1 MSKRPTLKLPGLAP
15 QKLPPTSGATN
26 PTPLP
31 KRGDVLNYVYL
42 FKHEADAG
50 RDEGVKA
57 RPVMV
62 MAVAGRRVI
71 VMPITTKGE
80 TTPATSLPIPEPV
93 ATAMGLSSSTGSSL
107 VPGELNA
114 FDWVGHDLRAIGQTT
129 SFLFGRCPPGFF
141 ATALE
146 ASLQTES
153 LSRDC

>member
-15 QKLPPTSGATN
+15 QKLPPTSGTTN

-42 FKHEADAG
+42 FAHEAAAG

-62 MAVAGRRVI
+62 MAVDGRRVT
-71 VMPITTKGE
+71 VMPLTTKGE
-80 TTPATSLPIPEPV
+80 RLPGTHLAVPDAV
-93 ATAMGLSSSTGSSL
+93 ATAMGLPGDGSSSL

-114 FDWVGHDLRAIGQTT
+114 FDWVGHDLRPIGKTD
-129 SFLFGRCPPGFF
+129 SFLFGRCTPGFF
-141 ATALE
+141 TTALD
-146 ASLQTES
+146 ACLGTKPT
-153 LSRDC
+153 SRD